1 MERSCI
7 SKSKVSRLNRP
18 QPRDEEAEYAVI
30 PRCSAPNRSQ
40 GAAWVRKARARVG
53 VPVRALTV
61 WPSPGAYIRQ
71 DALMHTV
78 GSGEANARVG
88 IAPVIHRRVGGALP
102 IRTHLT
108 NEAMIET
115 SHLLRYHMTAFT
127 LSMQENSASA
137 GRKST
142 AEGPDF
148 AAFWSVWP
156 RKVSKKDAE
165 RAWSKL
171 KARHRQA
178 AIAAVPK
185 HVQFWNATRAAA
197 QYIPHAA
204 TWLNGARWE
213 DEIEIPAART
223 TPQPARGPAWWTSHA
238 LMDQKGREVGIGS
251 ARPGESAEQ
260 YRARIQQALVER
272 ERYGGQS

>member
-1 MERSCI
+1 
-7 SKSKVSRLNRP
+7 
-18 QPRDEEAEYAVI
+18 
-30 PRCSAPNRSQ
+30 
-40 GAAWVRKARARVG
+40 
-53 VPVRALTV
+53 
-61 WPSPGAYIRQ
+61 
-71 DALMHTV
+71 
-78 GSGEANARVG
+78 
-88 IAPVIHRRVGGALP
+88 
-102 IRTHLT
+102 
-108 NEAMIET
+108 
-115 SHLLRYHMTAFT
+115 MTAFT

>member
-1 MERSCI
+1 
-7 SKSKVSRLNRP
+7 
-18 QPRDEEAEYAVI
+18 
-30 PRCSAPNRSQ
+30 
-40 GAAWVRKARARVG
+40 
-53 VPVRALTV
+53 
-61 WPSPGAYIRQ
+61 
-71 DALMHTV
+71 MHTV

-88 IAPVIHRRVGGALP
+88 IAPVIHRWVGGALP

-137 GRKST
+137 GRISAT
-142 AEGPDF
+142 DAPDF

-171 KARHRQA
+171 KSRQRQA
-178 AIAAVPK
+178 AIDAVPK

-197 QYIPHAA
+197 HFIPHAA

-213 DEIEIPAART
+213 DEIEIPAAR
-223 TPQPARGPAWWTSHA
+223 PSAQPTRGPAWWTSHS

-260 YRARIQQALVER
+260 YKARIQQALLER
-272 ERYGGQS
+272 ERYGKQS